1 MLPETAMDG
10 LTPEDLRL
18 LLNGVGDINVNLLI
32 SYTSFSDESGPG
44 NGDKVTKIKRWL
56 WSIVEKMTQ
65 MERMDLVS
73 TNSERNW
80 NQVFSTMLITFN
92 MFFTGLLLDRFAGVA
107 SFGRW
112 IPAYAKRYDK
122 TTGRFAFTDREYVY
136 FATIHTD
143 LQFQEYIK
151 TETIVSY

>member
-1 MLPETAMDG
+1 MTTKHLKYSDSHFGHIGERSAGLEKLTRSPFSHVNLDESELMCVRIFQCIRIGVFDVLPETAMDG

-73 TNSERNW
+73 TDRTDEIRL
-80 NQVFSTMLITFN
+80 FS
-92 MFFTGLLLDRFAGVA
+92 
-107 SFGRW
+107 
-112 IPAYAKRYDK
+112 
-122 TTGRFAFTDREYVY
+122 
-136 FATIHTD
+136 
-143 LQFQEYIK
+143 
-151 TETIVSY
+151 

>member
-65 MERMDLVS
+65 MERMDLVRILKRS
-73 TNSERNW
+73 RGLM
-80 NQVFSTMLITFN
+80 FSKG
-92 MFFTGLLLDRFAGVA
+92 MFSIR
-107 SFGRW
+107 
-112 IPAYAKRYDK
+112 
-122 TTGRFAFTDREYVY
+122 
-136 FATIHTD
+136 
-143 LQFQEYIK
+143 
-151 TETIVSY
+151 